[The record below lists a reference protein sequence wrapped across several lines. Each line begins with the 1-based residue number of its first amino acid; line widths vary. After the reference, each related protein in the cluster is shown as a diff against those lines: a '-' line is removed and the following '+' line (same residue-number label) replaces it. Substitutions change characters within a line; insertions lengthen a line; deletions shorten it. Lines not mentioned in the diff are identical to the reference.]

1 LERERNMERD
11 CVYLINFN
19 RDFESGCKHKCAEGV
34 GRGRRK
40 RGKLIPYV

>member
-1 LERERNMERD
+1 MERD
-11 CVYLINFN
+11 CVYLNNFN
-19 RDFESGCKHKCAEGV
+19 WDFESGCKHKCAEGV